1 MTTKEICEAIK
12 EWQSENKDCRSIFAI
27 VGESDGE
34 YLAGNS
40 FLLGKGE
47 DICANIAESFLG
59 NDDVAQVLI
68 TSILASSKTENR
80 LNNLI
85 KKSK

>member
-1 MTTKEICEAIK
+1 MTTKELCEAIN
-12 EWQSENKDCRSIFAI
+12 EWRNENKDCRSIFAI
-27 VGESDGE
+27 VGERDGE
-34 YLAGNS
+34 DLVGNT

-47 DICANIAESFLG
+47 DICANIVKSFLDS
-59 NDDVAQVLI
+59 DDVAQVLI
-68 TSILASSKTENR
+68 TSVSAASKIDNR